1 MQDTSDSQGKQ
12 IKVLSKDL
20 EQSVQECI
28 KAKEKL
34 AETESDLAEKN
45 SRLSIVSS
53 ELAERHTRI
62 MILEEERERQDKTFE
77 KLSKEN
83 KELVRKSVPVV
94 DAKST
99 HA

>member
-1 MQDTSDSQGKQ
+1 M
-12 IKVLSKDL
+12 SKDL

-53 ELAERHTRI
+53 ELAERHARI
-62 MILEEERERQDKTFE
+62 MILEEERNTQDKTLE

-83 KELVRKSVPVV
+83 KELVRKCFFPVC
-94 DAKST
+94 ATKNNLCQKSISK
-99 HA
+99 A